1 MTWPVSSRIGHP
13 VAMHLEQG
21 DDDSVSEA
29 DQAGVPL
36 SEQADDAAAK
46 LAGLYDGFDAYRTP
60 TYNDYRDLL
69 TAGLVILDTNVYLD
83 LYRYNDQTRA
93 DMFTVL
99 EQLGDCLWVPPQV
112 MVEFWRNRESRLQD
126 PRDTKRTSD
135 DLAAQSEEAVSMVRG
150 WANRVGLPT
159 EQSEEMASGLS
170 EAFEKVIVAVG
181 ELADKDARQFM
192 RNTNM
197 DPVLVG
203 LEPIL
208 QGRVGLPVDKDQY
221 EIDLAEARR
230 RIEEKIPPGWK
241 DAHKGGDL
249 AAGDCLIW
257 LQTRREA
264 KRRGRNILIV
274 TEDTKKDWWRLERGE
289 IRGPLP
295 ELAQEIRQV
304 TGNRLFMLRP
314 QSLVLHARKIF
325 NLEVRDE
332 SVKDIQRVA
341 DSESGGWN
349 FETIGQFLARLSQQG
364 RRAQEQ
370 AIRLA
375 ALRGGFVERE
385 IVSEIGG
392 YEEGQS
398 LRGFTRPINRIA
410 QEFRNQKIVSES
422 AVDVLQTEYDSGSGL
437 PYGWATGFRVPEVLI
452 PLILEWQK
460 IRHTQ
465 ALRELDPTLVTT
477 ALDEFRALGH
487 DIDDGATQDDGY
499 GRPVWSCS
507 SCGSSIS
514 LAGIG
519 EQWVSPT
526 GRAPCS
532 HSAGSQLWFDG
543 QALGSGHPADGR
555 TESSTRVVARV
566 PRDRETRL
574 NRCLEDQAN
583 TFGIVR
589 DVGKYMPVTRC

>member
-1 MTWPVSSRIGHP
+1 
-13 VAMHLEQG
+13 
-21 DDDSVSEA
+21 
-29 DQAGVPL
+29 
-36 SEQADDAAAK
+36 
-46 LAGLYDGFDAYRTP
+46 
-60 TYNDYRDLL
+60 
-69 TAGLVILDTNVYLD
+69 
-83 LYRYNDQTRA
+83 
-93 DMFTVL
+93 
-99 EQLGDCLWVPPQV
+99 
-112 MVEFWRNRESRLQD
+112 
-126 PRDTKRTSD
+126 
-135 DLAAQSEEAVSMVRG
+135 
-150 WANRVGLPT
+150 
-159 EQSEEMASGLS
+159 
-170 EAFEKVIVAVG
+170 
-181 ELADKDARQFM
+181 
-192 RNTNM
+192 M

-241 DAHKGGDL
+241 SAHKGGDL
-249 AAGDCLIW
+249 AAGECLIW

-289 IRGPLP
+289 ISGPLP
-295 ELAQEIRQV
+295 ELAQKYDKLQV
-304 TGNRLFMLRP
+304 TGCLCFDPRV
-314 QSLVLHARKIF
+314 SVLHARRIF
-325 NLEVRDE
+325 DLEVRDE

-392 YEEGQS
+392 SARRAKAFEAPHVRSTGLRRSSATKRLSPSLQS
-398 LRGFTRPINRIA
+398 TYCRPNMI
-410 QEFRNQKIVSES
+410 QV
-422 AVDVLQTEYDSGSGL
+422 AVFPMDGL
-437 PYGWATGFRVPEVLI
+437 GFRVPEVLI

-566 PRDRETRL
+566 PEIARR
-574 NRCLEDQAN
+574 
-583 TFGIVR
+583 G
-589 DVGKYMPVTRC
+589 